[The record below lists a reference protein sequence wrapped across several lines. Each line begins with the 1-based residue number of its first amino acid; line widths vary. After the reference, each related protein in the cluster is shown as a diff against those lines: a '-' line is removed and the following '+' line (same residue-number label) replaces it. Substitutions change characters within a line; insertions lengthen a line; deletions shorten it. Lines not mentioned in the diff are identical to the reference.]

1 MGATAIAKA
10 ICLSVHIS
18 YGANMVRTAEHS
30 HIGRNKIKKE
40 VIEIKSSGQPLLAER
55 RIFSGPPKW
64 IIWLSYSQDRTEGT
78 YLILNNDG
86 SMWRETTHG
95 DGSTSVVVIKP
106 ADKHV

>member
-1 MGATAIAKA
+1 MTKSRAKHKIALEEEAVVIAERVMNHMPRKA
-10 ICLSVHIS
+10 IK
-18 YGANMVRTAEHS
+18 R
-30 HIGRNKIKKE
+30 E
-40 VIEIKSSGQPLLAER
+40 VVEIKSSGQPILAER
-55 RIFSGPPKW
+55 RELGSPPKW